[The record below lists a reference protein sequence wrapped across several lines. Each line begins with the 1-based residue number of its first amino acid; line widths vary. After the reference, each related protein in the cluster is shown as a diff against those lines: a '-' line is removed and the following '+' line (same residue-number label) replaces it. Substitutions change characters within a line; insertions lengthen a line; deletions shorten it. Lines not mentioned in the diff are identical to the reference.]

1 MELDFEKVINV
12 INLVQM
18 EVWVEVNSSFYCIIN
33 TFLFLTNQI
42 KNIHFLGS
50 FPILLVFKLSPN
62 DF

>member
-33 TFLFLTNQI
+33 TF
-42 KNIHFLGS
+42 
-50 FPILLVFKLSPN
+50 
-62 DF
+62 